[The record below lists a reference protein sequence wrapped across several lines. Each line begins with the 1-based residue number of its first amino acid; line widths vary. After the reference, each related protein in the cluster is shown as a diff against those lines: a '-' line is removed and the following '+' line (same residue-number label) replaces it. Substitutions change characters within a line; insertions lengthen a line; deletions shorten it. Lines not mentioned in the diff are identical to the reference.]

1 MIGFVGQDLD
11 WALDQLDTLG
21 LTKGEITE
29 EPSDTVEA
37 GKIISV
43 DPSDAQVPKGTAI
56 NFVVSSGPDGGSSG
70 EMGTDMLYVPLPAT
84 SGTAQLLIIVG
95 GQTVFDGKIDYA
107 GLERHLCTGGG
118 GAPVGTGEAEVYI
131 DGQTYGIY
139 PLEFTSN
146 G

>member
-56 NFVVSSGPDGGSSG
+56 NFVVSSGPDGSSSG

-107 GLERHLCTGGG
+107 DWNGTYVQEVEG
-118 GAPVGTGEAEVYI
+118 PVGTGEAEVYI